1 MKKRNKHFKR
11 FIFTTIILTLILITS
26 LFIAGKYFGEKI
38 EQAVVTEINNY
49 LDVEVS
55 VADIEFSLLE
65 KFPYASVRF
74 TDIQTKEKL
83 EANSNSLLKAQ
94 QFYIL
99 YNISNLFS
107 KNYKIE
113 KIILKDA
120 FINIVVYND
129 GSQNI
134 NVFQPKGTSNS
145 LAAKLQLQKIE
156 LQNVQI
162 SYINYPSDQEY
173 LFQADNGIIKGSFSS
188 TNYQFVVKGQ
198 FYSDHIRSGKTKF
211 LADMPVELN
220 ATIKT
225 DNENNIYKIIN
236 SNIVVSNVS
245 CSVSGIIK
253 SGIKNR
259 NLDLKIQSEQTS
271 LSSILNVIPGK
282 FLSPLNEY
290 NLKGNISLNAKI
302 NGDFTGDKLPLV
314 SVDFNF
320 KNGQIEHPP
329 SNINLKNVSFSG
341 HFNNGKSNS
350 PRSYR
355 IKLKNF
361 KSEIPEGT
369 INGELSVLNFKKPE
383 VIVHIQSALDL
394 KVIPRFININDLQSI
409 SGHMRM
415 NLQFKNK
422 LQDFR
427 EFTINDFLTS
437 KTSGSLEI
445 NQANIKLK
453 NNHSEYRSLDGK
465 FQFNNSD
472 LAIKKLTGFINSSDF
487 SMDGYF
493 KNILPY
499 FFSPDEKIHIKARL
513 QSNNFN
519 LDDNRI
525 FITGF
530 SDGGSASFHL
540 ALNEPDYF
548 ASFYPL
554 NGRLSVGHALTKLPV
569 YIPNMM
575 NRYSRAINTDLDQ
588 LYPAEEMRKV
598 MELAQKAGADLFY
611 KEYWDIGHEFLYA
624 EQEIPIILGDMELH
638 PRNVLRN
645 DIYWETA
652 LPEFGKCDWIEIVEI
667 DSTHNPAS
675 WHKNHE
681 IELLNKRLSFGFYND
696 NDYKGNGSKVD
707 NIVDGSAVDEMGI
720 KAGDIII
727 AMDGQPASDIDE
739 LINLRNL
746 KNRGDL
752 FTLTIV
758 RGEEELILNG
768 KFPEAEI
775 YQVFNYDMPSGAVSV
790 KYFANQFHAETSR
803 VGKLAVY
810 IHPDM
815 VNLDI
820 PVTIF
825 VNGLEV
831 FNDIVQIDRDFM
843 LHNFQENLDR
853 KALWVNKLIIECN

>member
-1 MKKRNKHFKR
+1 MNSR
-11 FIFTTIILTLILITS
+11 FIIVILFISVSVYVQAETLSSQISLIAANEQIPADS
-26 LFIAGKYFGEKI
+26 LFSLIEDFNNFPALDSTGVFVIDENIINDTLFAPFVYYVPQNYDPSTSKPLLINLHGGVGRADFFEGSIEYARENYFTLQNTREW
-38 EQAVVTEINNY
+38 
-49 LDVEVS
+49 
-55 VADIEFSLLE
+55 F
-65 KFPYASVRF
+65 
-74 TDIQTKEKL
+74 
-83 EANSNSLLKAQ
+83 
-94 QFYIL
+94 IL
-99 YNISNLFS
+99 YPMGNVDCMWWDMVG
-107 KNYKIE
+107 IE
-113 KIILKDA
+113 
-120 FINIVVYND
+120 N
-129 GSQNI
+129 
-134 NVFQPKGTSNS
+134 
-145 LAAKLQLQKIE
+145 
-156 LQNVQI
+156 
-162 SYINYPSDQEY
+162 
-173 LFQADNGIIKGSFSS
+173 
-188 TNYQFVVKGQ
+188 
-198 FYSDHIRSGKTKF
+198 
-211 LADMPVELN
+211 
-220 ATIKT
+220 IKT
-225 DNENNIYKIIN
+225 QIN
-236 SNIVVSNVS
+236 F
-245 CSVSGIIK
+245 
-253 SGIKNR
+253 
-259 NLDLKIQSEQTS
+259 LK
-271 LSSILNVIPGK
+271 
-282 FLSPLNEY
+282 
-290 NLKGNISLNAKI
+290 
-302 NGDFTGDKLPLV
+302 
-314 SVDFNF
+314 
-320 KNGQIEHPP
+320 
-329 SNINLKNVSFSG
+329 
-341 HFNNGKSNS
+341 
-350 PRSYR
+350 
-355 IKLKNF
+355 
-361 KSEIPEGT
+361 
-369 INGELSVLNFKKPE
+369 
-383 VIVHIQSALDL
+383 
-394 KVIPRFININDLQSI
+394 
-409 SGHMRM
+409 
-415 NLQFKNK
+415 
-422 LQDFR
+422 
-427 EFTINDFLTS
+427 
-437 KTSGSLEI
+437 
-445 NQANIKLK
+445 
-453 NNHSEYRSLDGK
+453 
-465 FQFNNSD
+465 
-472 LAIKKLTGFINSSDF
+472 
-487 SMDGYF
+487 
-493 KNILPY
+493 
-499 FFSPDEKIHIKARL
+499 
-513 QSNNFN
+513 NNFN